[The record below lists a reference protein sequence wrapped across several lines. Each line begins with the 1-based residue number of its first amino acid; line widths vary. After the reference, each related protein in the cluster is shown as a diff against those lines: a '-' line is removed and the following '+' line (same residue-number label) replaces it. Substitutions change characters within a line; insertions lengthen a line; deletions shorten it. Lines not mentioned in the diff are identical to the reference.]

1 MWGVPMNVYKPS
13 KIRNVV
19 LLGHAGSG
27 KTSLAETMLFES
39 GAISRMGRVEDKNT
53 VSDYH
58 QLEKEKQKSVFASF
72 LNLDWRGYKINVID
86 TPGTSDYIGEVI
98 SSIRIADLAIFVLD
112 AEHGIEAGTE
122 ALWAY
127 TREREIPSIFVVN
140 KLDADKADFQKVVDG
155 AKERFGRGVV
165 PLQYPYSEGPDFHAI
180 VDVLKMT
187 MYEFPESGGKPD
199 KLPIPESQKNQAD
212 LLHNEMIEAI
222 AENDESLMDIY
233 FEKGTLDEEEV
244 SDGMRAAMINGDI
257 FPLFCVSSRR
267 NMGTGRVMGFIDSH
281 GPLAAELKPDKTT
294 EGEVYEFDPDGNPV
308 AFMFKAVSEDHVG
321 DLMYFKVYSGS
332 IKTGMDLVNA
342 SNGNSNRIGSIF
354 LSQGNKRVEVNE
366 VKTGDIAAVV
376 KLKDTAVNDT
386 LCLKGHELMLEPTI
400 LPDPTIRVAVRS
412 QKTGEEEKL
421 GTALNQIHREDPSI
435 IIEHSA
441 ELKQIIVN
449 GQGEEHLNMVMNK
462 LKNKYKVDAVFEQPK
477 IPYRE
482 TITKAVRSHYKHK
495 KQSGGAG
502 QYGEVHMLIEPL
514 TEHMPEHS
522 DLSVRGEDIIDLSWG
537 GQLVFRNCIVGG
549 VIDTR
554 FLPAILKGIMDKMEN
569 GPLSGCR
576 ARDVRVSVFDGS
588 MHQVDSNEAA
598 FKTAGMMAFK
608 NGFLEAAP
616 QLLEPVYEVEITVP
630 GEYMGD
636 IMGDLSTRRGQ
647 ILGMDSEGVLQT
659 VKAKVPLAELY
670 KYATHLKSM
679 TQGRGTHKR
688 RFDSYMAV
696 PRDIQERIMQENLE
710 LEEA

>member
-1 MWGVPMNVYKPS
+1 MNVYKPS

-39 GAISRMGRVEDKNT
+39 GAISRMGNIEDKNT
-53 VSDYH
+53 VSDYR
-58 QLEKEKQKSVFASF
+58 QLEKEKQKSVFSSF
-72 LNLDWRGYKINVID
+72 LNLDWRGFKINLID

-98 SSIRIADLAIFVLD
+98 STIRIADLAIFVLD
-112 AEHGIEAGTE
+112 AENGIEAGTE

-127 TREREIPSIFVVN
+127 TREREIPSIIVVN
-140 KLDADKADFQKVVDG
+140 KLDTDQSSFDNVVKG
-155 AKERFGRGVV
+155 AQERFGRGVV
-165 PLQYPYSEGPDFHAI
+165 PLQYPYSEGNDFHAI

-187 MYEFPESGGKPD
+187 MYEFPEGGGKPD
-199 KLPIPESQKNQAD
+199 KLPIPESHKNKAD

-222 AENDESLMDIY
+222 AENDESLMDIF

-244 SDGMRAAMINGDI
+244 SDGMRSAMINGDI
-257 FPLFCVSSRR
+257 FPLFCVSSKR

-281 GPLAAELKPDKTT
+281 GPLASELKPDNTT
-294 EGEVYEFDPDGNPV
+294 DGKEYPFDPDGNPV

-342 SNGNSNRIGSIF
+342 SNGNTNRISSLFI
-354 LSQGNKRVEVNE
+354 SQGNKRVEVNE

-376 KLKDTAVNDT
+376 KLKDTGVNDT
-386 LCLKGHELMLEPTI
+386 LCQKGHEVELEPTI
-400 LPDPTIRVAVRS
+400 FPEPNIRVAVRS
-412 QKTGEEEKL
+412 LKTGEEEKL
-421 GTALNQIHREDPSI
+421 GTALNQIHREDPSL

-441 ELKQIIVN
+441 ELKQIILN
-449 GQGEEHLNMVMNK
+449 GQGEEHLNMVMDK
-462 LKNKYKVDAVFEQPK
+462 LKNKYSVDVTFDVPK

-482 TITKAVRSHYKHK
+482 TITKAVRAHYKHK

-502 QYGEVHMLIEPL
+502 QYGEVHILIEPL
-514 TEHMPEHS
+514 TENMPEHS
-522 DLSVRGEDIIDLSWG
+522 DLSVRGEDVIDLSWG

-554 FLPAILKGIMDKMEN
+554 FMPAILKGIMEKMEN

-598 FKTAGMMAFK
+598 FKTAGMMAFR

-630 GEYMGD
+630 GDYMGD
-636 IMGDLSTRRGQ
+636 IMGDLSTRRGMIQ
-647 ILGMDSEGVLQT
+647 GMDSEGTLQT
-659 VKAKVPLAELY
+659 VKAKIPLAELY

-679 TQGRGTHKR
+679 TQGRGTYKR

-696 PRDIQERIMQENLE
+696 PRDIQERVMKANLE